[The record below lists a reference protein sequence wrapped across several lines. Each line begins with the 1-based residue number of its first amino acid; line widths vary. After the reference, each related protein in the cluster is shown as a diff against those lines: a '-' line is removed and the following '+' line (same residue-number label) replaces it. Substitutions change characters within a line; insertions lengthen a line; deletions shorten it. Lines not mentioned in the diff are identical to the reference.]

1 MNSLVESN
9 RKFFNPI
16 FKFFNTKALIF
27 VLFKNTKFGYR
38 AFESRHSIMVSATTR
53 ELLIEEIKKQ
63 VNKHFGGIFY
73 GKIVL
78 REFIDEEIKV

>member
-27 VLFKNTKFGYR
+27 VLFKDAQFGYR
-38 AFESRHSIMVSATTR
+38 AFESRHSIMVSAKTR
-53 ELLIEEIKKQ
+53 ELLIKEIKKQ
-63 VNKHFGGIFY
+63 VNKHFD
-73 GKIVL
+73 GKFFGKVVL